1 MNPLDELEQEARQEH
16 IPVMME
22 DGLAFLCSYIEA
34 HPEIRRIL
42 EAGTA
47 VGVSAMRMAGV
58 REDIII
64 DTLEVNEEM
73 YRQAEENITEA
84 GLAER
89 ICVHLCD
96 AAVYE
101 TDEVYDL
108 FFIDAAKSQYRNYL
122 EHFMKNT
129 HKYSVF
135 VFDNLNFHGIVD
147 DPSLSHNRS
156 TLQMTRKIKHFR
168 DWLMVDPRFAVQYY
182 KDTGDGIAVAKVIRG
197 YPGYKKHAGI

>member
-1 MNPLDELEQEARQEH
+1 MNRLEELEQEAREEH

-22 DGLAFLCSYIEA
+22 DGLAFLCSYIES
-34 HPEIRRIL
+34 HPEIRKIL

-58 REDIII
+58 REDIGI

-73 YRQAEENITEA
+73 YRQAAENIAQA
-84 GLAER
+84 GLSER
-89 ICVHLCD
+89 IRVHLGD
-96 AAVYE
+96 AAEYE

-129 HKYSVF
+129 HRNSVF

-147 DPSLSHNRS
+147 DPSLSHNRG
-156 TLQMTRKIKHFR
+156 TLQMTRKIKRFR
-168 DWLMVDPRFAVQYY
+168 DWLMVEPRFAVTYY
-182 KDTGDGIAVAKVIRG
+182 KETGDGVAVARVIRD
-197 YPGYKKHAGI
+197 YPGYRKNTGI